1 MNYPLKEARTAGDI
15 LFWMVSLTRDR
26 FPGASLYIEGELI
39 GRQRLSLGLDDGMY
53 ARCCPLDEPM
63 DLLLERDNG
72 DTISYDAAFPRALRV
87 TGLDSFVNEVV
98 AIPPPEPHLQL
109 FYGDMWTRGR
119 FQMSMAFQGLSA
131 VEQLRCCMKMTAETG
146 TKMLVSAAESGG
158 RAVSV
163 TTSAMLLGYKELIDI
178 ILRKDSD
185 TWILFHMATGMVYT
199 SGFRLTEAEELL
211 DHVIITE

>member
-1 MNYPLKEARTAGDI
+1 MIYPLKDGQSSEDI
-15 LFWMVSLTRDR
+15 LFWMVALTRDR
-26 FPGASLYIEGELI
+26 FSGASLYMDGEVT
-39 GRQRLSLGLDDGMY
+39 GRQRLSVGLDNSMY
-53 ARCCPLDEPM
+53 ARCCPLDEPL
-63 DLLLERDNG
+63 DLMLKQDNG
-72 DTISYDAAFPRALRV
+72 DTIFYEAAFPRALRV
-87 TGLDSFVNEVV
+87 TGLDSFVEKVMGL
-98 AIPPPEPHLQL
+98 PPPPLHLKL
-109 FYGDMWTRGR
+109 FYGDLRKRGL
-119 FQMSMAFQGLSA
+119 FQLNAAFLKLSA
-131 VEQLRCCMKMTAETG
+131 VDQLRCCMKMTAETG